1 MGHRL
6 NTAQI
11 PGVNYQQAPRTQAAD
26 RVAIVGGGW
35 AGLAAGVELAAAG
48 VPVVVFEAAR
58 SLGGRARS
66 VDRADGSRLDNGQ
79 HILLGAYSECL
90 RLMQR
95 IGADPERL
103 LQRQPLDLRYP
114 GSASAA
120 PFRLRL
126 PRLPAPL
133 HLAVGLFA
141 AEGLTFADKLA
152 AVRFMRRLQAQ
163 AWTLPA
169 DERLAALLER
179 EGQGPAG
186 SRLRRRLWEPLCLSA
201 LNTPAS
207 EASAQVFV
215 NVLRDS
221 LGGARAATDLLLPA
235 ADLGRLLP
243 EPAAEFIVRHG
254 GEVRTSC
261 RVSSITVDAGSGEM
275 IVRSR
280 AGGDEGASAPQTA
293 SGSAGA
299 SGDYSS
305 DGNGNGNSN
314 GSGSERFAHV
324 VIATAAPAAARL
336 LAPWPAIAA
345 PFAALTHAPIGTL
358 YLGYPADVRLPY
370 PMLGLDGEGGRSGL
384 ASAGETG
391 SSSGE
396 QSSSNS
402 GTNSGSETASECGCA
417 PASNAGDAASL
428 AGRAEPLADQ
438 ALGQWVFDRGQ
449 LCATPGVLS
458 FVFSASGAWETF
470 DAEAL
475 GQRLQRELE
484 VALGQRLPQ
493 PLWQQLIRERRAT
506 FDCLPGQARPDCR
519 TPQRGLW
526 LAGDFV
532 CAGYPATLEGAVRS
546 GVAAARA
553 ILAD

>member
-6 NTAQI
+6 NSSPI
-11 PGVNYQQAPRTQAAD
+11 PGANPPQTPGMKATGP
-26 RVAIVGGGW
+26 VAIVGGGW
-35 AGLAAGVELAAAG
+35 AGLAASVELAAAG

-58 SLGGRARS
+58 QLGGRARS
-66 VDRADGSRLDNGQ
+66 VDRADGGRLDNGQ

-103 LQRQPLDLRYP
+103 LHRRPLDLRYP

-141 AEGLTFADKLA
+141 AEGLTLADKLA
-152 AVRFMRRLQAQ
+152 AVRFMRRLQAKV
-163 AWTLPA
+163 WTLPA

-179 EGQGPAG
+179 EGQGQAG

-201 LNTPAS
+201 LNTLAS

-235 ADLGRLLP
+235 ADLGRLFP

-261 RVSSITVDAGSGEM
+261 RVSSIAVDASSGAL

-280 AGGDEGASAPQTA
+280 AGGDEDAPQTA
-293 SGSAGA
+293 PGTAGA
-299 SGDYSS
+299 SGDDSS
-305 DGNGNGNSN
+305 DGNGNGTEN
-314 GSGSERFAHV
+314 GIGIGIGIGSERFAHV

-336 LAPWPAIAA
+336 LAPWPTIAA

-370 PMLGLDGEGGRSGL
+370 PMLGLDGEGGGDARASDGGGRSGVGRNAESL
-384 ASAGETG
+384 GNSPGTATQGERAAG
-391 SSSGE
+391 
-396 QSSSNS
+396 
-402 GTNSGSETASECGCA
+402 
-417 PASNAGDAASL
+417 
-428 AGRAEPLADQ
+428 AEP
-438 ALGQWVFDRGQ
+438 LGQWVFDRGQ

-458 FVFSASGAWETF
+458 FVFSGSGAWDAF
-470 DAEAL
+470 GAEAL

-484 VALGQRLPQ
+484 TALGQRLPP
-493 PLWQQLIRERRAT
+493 PLWRQLIRERRAT
-506 FDCLPGQARPDCR
+506 FDCLPGQMRPDCR
-519 TPQRGLW
+519 TAQRGLW

>member
-1 MGHRL
+1 VDRRAHVGHRL
-6 NTAQI
+6 NSSPI
-11 PGVNYQQAPRTQAAD
+11 PGVKHPQTPGMKASG
-26 RVAIVGGGW
+26 RVAIIGGGW

-58 SLGGRARS
+58 RLGGRARS
-66 VDRADGSRLDNGQ
+66 VDRADGGRLDNGQ

-90 RLMQR
+90 RLMQC
-95 IGADPERL
+95 IGADPQRL

-114 GSASAA
+114 GSATAA

-133 HLAVGLFA
+133 HLAVGLLA

-152 AVRFMRRLQAQ
+152 AVRFMRRLQAK
-163 AWTLPA
+163 AWALPA

-179 EGQGPAG
+179 EGQGASG

-235 ADLGRLLP
+235 ADLGRIFP
-243 EPAAEFIVRHG
+243 EPAAAFIARHG

-261 RVSSITVDAGSGEM
+261 RVSSIAVNAGSGEI

-280 AGGDEGASAPQTA
+280 AGGDEDTPPRA
-293 SGSAGA
+293 SGSAGT
-299 SGDYSS
+299 SGDDSS
-305 DGNGNGNSN
+305 DGNGTENGT
-314 GSGSERFAHV
+314 GSERFDHV

-336 LAPWPAIAA
+336 LAQWPDIAA

-370 PMLGLDGEGGRSGL
+370 PMLGLDGEGGGEARANDGGGRSG
-384 ASAGETG
+384 GERKGKSLG
-391 SSSGE
+391 SSPS
-396 QSSSNS
+396 
-402 GTNSGSETASECGCA
+402 TAA
-417 PASNAGDAASL
+417 LAQPAVDES
-428 AGRAEPLADQ
+428 P
-438 ALGQWVFDRGQ
+438 LGQWVFDRGQ

-458 FVFSASGAWETF
+458 FVFSGCGAWEAF

-484 VALGQRLPQ
+484 TALGQRLPQ
-493 PLWQQLIRERRAT
+493 PLWRQLIRERRAT

-519 TPQRGLW
+519 TAQRGLW

-553 ILAD
+553 ILAG

>member
-6 NTAQI
+6 N
-11 PGVNYQQAPRTQAAD
+11 PGPNHSQTPGAQAAG

-79 HILLGAYSECL
+79 HILLGAYSETL

-95 IGADPERL
+95 VGADPERL
-103 LQRQPLDLRYP
+103 LHRQALDLRYP

-120 PFRLRL
+120 PFRLHL

-133 HLAVGLFA
+133 HLAVGLLA
-141 AEGLTFADKLA
+141 AEGLTFADRLA
-152 AVRFMRRLQAQ
+152 AVRFMRSLQTR

-169 DERLAALLER
+169 DESVAALLER
-179 EGQGPAG
+179 EGQGKRG

-201 LNTPAS
+201 LNTPAC

-221 LGGARAATDLLLPA
+221 LGGTRAATDLLLPA
-235 ADLGRLLP
+235 ADLGRIFP
-243 EPAAEFIVRHG
+243 EPAAAFIAAHR
-254 GEVRTSC
+254 GEVRVST
-261 RVSSITVDAGSGEM
+261 RVSSIEVDDSSGAF
-275 IVRSR
+275 IVRSTAAGAAD
-280 AGGDEGASAPQTA
+280 AGGAHAA
-293 SGSAGA
+293 AG
-299 SGDYSS
+299 D
-305 DGNGNGNSN
+305 DGGG
-314 GSGSERFAHV
+314 ERFAQIIV
-324 VIATAAPAAARL
+324 ATAAPAAARL

-345 PFAALTHAPIGTL
+345 PFAALTQAPIGTL
-358 YLGYPADVRLPY
+358 YLGYPPEVRLPF
-370 PMLGLDGEGGRSGL
+370 PLLGLDGEGGG
-384 ASAGETG
+384 
-391 SSSGE
+391 
-396 QSSSNS
+396 
-402 GTNSGSETASECGCA
+402 
-417 PASNAGDAASL
+417 AAAL
-428 AGRAEPLADQ
+428 AGQPADQ
-438 ALGQWVFDRGQ
+438 TPLGQWVFDRGQ

-458 FVFSASGAWETF
+458 FVLSGSGAWEAF
-470 DAEAL
+470 DAAAL

-484 VALGQRLPQ
+484 TALGERLPP
-493 PLWQQLIRERRAT
+493 PLWRQLISERRAT
-506 FDCLPGQARPDCR
+506 FDCLPGLARPACR
-519 TPQRGLW
+519 TAQHGLW

-553 ILAD
+553 ILTD

>member
-299 SGDYSS
+299 SGDDSS
-305 DGNGNGNSN
+305 DGNGN
-314 GSGSERFAHV
+314 GSERFAHV

-370 PMLGLDGEGGRSGL
+370 PMLGLDGEGGGEARANDGGGGSG
-384 ASAGETG
+384 GERNGKSLG
-391 SSSGE
+391 SSP
-396 QSSSNS
+396 SS
-402 GTNSGSETASECGCA
+402 AA
-417 PASNAGDAASL
+417 PAQPAADES
-428 AGRAEPLADQ
+428 P
-438 ALGQWVFDRGQ
+438 LGQWVFDRGQ

-458 FVFSASGAWETF
+458 FVFSASGAWEAF
-470 DAEAL
+470 DSEAL

>member
-1 MGHRL
+1 MK
-6 NTAQI
+6 
-11 PGVNYQQAPRTQAAD
+11 AAG

-58 SLGGRARS
+58 RLGGRARS
-66 VDRADGSRLDNGQ
+66 VERADGGRLDNGQ

-103 LQRQPLDLRYP
+103 LHRQPLDLRYP
-114 GSASAA
+114 GSAAAA

-152 AVRFMRRLQAQ
+152 AVRFMRRLQAK
-163 AWTLPA
+163 AWALPA

-179 EGQGPAG
+179 EGQGVSG

-235 ADLGRLLP
+235 ADLGRLFP

-254 GEVRTSC
+254 GEVRTFC
-261 RVSSITVDAGSGEM
+261 RVSAIAVDASSGEL

-280 AGGDEGASAPQTA
+280 AGGDEDAPQTA
-293 SGSAGA
+293 SRTAGT
-299 SGDYSS
+299 SGDDSS
-305 DGNGNGNSN
+305 DGNGNGTEN
-314 GSGSERFAHV
+314 GIGIGIGNERFAHV

-336 LAPWPAIAA
+336 LAPWPDIAA

-370 PMLGLDGEGGRSGL
+370 PMLGLDGEGGGDARASDGGGRSGVGRNDESL
-384 ASAGETG
+384 G
-391 SSSGE
+391 SLPGTATQGE
-396 QSSSNS
+396 QVAD
-402 GTNSGSETASECGCA
+402 EA
-417 PASNAGDAASL
+417 P
-428 AGRAEPLADQ
+428 
-438 ALGQWVFDRGQ
+438 LGQWVFDRGQ

-458 FVFSASGAWETF
+458 FVFSGSGAWEAF

-484 VALGQRLPQ
+484 TALGQRLPQ
-493 PLWQQLIRERRAT
+493 PLWRQLIRERRAT
-506 FDCLPGQARPDCR
+506 FDCLPGQVRPDCR
-519 TPQRGLW
+519 TAQRGLW

-553 ILAD
+553 IFAG